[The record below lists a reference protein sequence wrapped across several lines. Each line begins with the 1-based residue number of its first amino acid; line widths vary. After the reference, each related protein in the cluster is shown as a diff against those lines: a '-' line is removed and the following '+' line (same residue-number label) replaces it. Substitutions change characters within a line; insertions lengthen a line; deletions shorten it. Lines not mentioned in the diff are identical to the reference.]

1 MSEFTGSTGPEG
13 SAPSGFS
20 FENVHRNAM
29 IEQMQ
34 QQQSGA
40 FHGPAG
46 ASASAG
52 SSPGYLPMATKTGT
66 TIVGLVYKDGVVL
79 GADTRATGGSE
90 VADKN
95 CEKIHYLA
103 PNI

>member
-40 FHGPAG
+40 SHGPAG

-66 TIVGLVYKDGVVL
+66 TIVGLVYKDGVVPVSYTHL
-79 GADTRATGGSE
+79 TLPTILR
-90 VADKN
+90 V
-95 CEKIHYLA
+95 
-103 PNI
+103 